1 MYKVRSLLSTR
12 LGNDGAER
20 VLISQKSL
28 KKAAEQYATQKRK
41 VGSLVA
47 QGGKQLLKGEYYVI
61 KEVDVD
67 GLTEQ
72 QQLEAINE
80 IEKLQECEYPT
91 SSATL
96 TRSSTGRVSTSSSS
110 TARLATCAAS
120 SAGRS
125 S

>member
-1 MYKVRSLLSTR
+1 MEAPKEESKTGGEAVSPTKQQDQSEPIQISWDMFVKQGELGRGAYGTVYKVRSLLSTR

-67 GLTEQ
+67 GLTE
-72 QQLEAINE
+72 
-80 IEKLQECEYPT
+80 
-91 SSATL
+91 
-96 TRSSTGRVSTSSSS
+96 
-110 TARLATCAAS
+110 
-120 SAGRS
+120 
-125 S
+125 